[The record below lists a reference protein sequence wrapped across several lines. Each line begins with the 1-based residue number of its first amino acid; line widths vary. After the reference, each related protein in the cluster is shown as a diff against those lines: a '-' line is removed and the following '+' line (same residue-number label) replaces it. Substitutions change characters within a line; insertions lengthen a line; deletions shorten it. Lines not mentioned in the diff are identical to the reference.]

1 MKKKKIL
8 IPYATYGSGHK
19 AIAEYIK
26 QYFESTGYYECKTID
41 LVKYALPIVG
51 TFTKVSS
58 ETLMTK
64 LPIIWSLLYYG
75 VDNKLSTY
83 VTSNLSLKIFDN
95 KKLRNEILNFYPD
108 ITIATHFWGTDLINK
123 YNKKG
128 LINSKIVT
136 VVTDY
141 KAHEYWLKSLTGIDA
156 IIVSSFEERINL
168 LKRGFKNK
176 QIYTSGIPISPTM
189 KDNLDEK
196 SIKKKLKINNN
207 KKTVLFFVGGG
218 NGAILNLVYFK
229 EILKN
234 KYDCNILFVAGRNK
248 NALKIAKQLVKK
260 YNSKNIH
267 IFGFVTK
274 INELYS
280 VSDFVITKPGGAQ
293 VTECLLF
300 ISPMLLI
307 KSNGGQE
314 IENRRYLVKK
324 GYAKSVYNKTTFNN
338 SFKELLLND
347 KLREKMKKNIRK
359 IEQNKSMEKLYKIV
373 EKL

>member
-1 MKKKKIL
+1 
-8 IPYATYGSGHK
+8 
-19 AIAEYIK
+19 
-26 QYFESTGYYECKTID
+26 
-41 LVKYALPIVG
+41 
-51 TFTKVSS
+51 
-58 ETLMTK
+58 MTK
-64 LPIIWSLLYYG
+64 LPFIWSLLYYSF
-75 VDNKLSTY
+75 DNKLSTY
-83 VTSNLSLKIFDN
+83 VSSNIQLKIFDN
-95 KKLRNEILNFYPD
+95 KKLKNEIINFNPD

-156 IIVSSFEERINL
+156 IIVSSIDERIHL

-176 QIYTSGIPISPTM
+176 QIHTTGIPISPFM
-189 KDNLDEK
+189 KTNLNK
-196 SIKKKLKINNN
+196 TVIKKKLKICNN

-218 NGAILNLVYFK
+218 NGALLNIVYFK

-234 KYDCNILFVAGRNK
+234 KYDCNLLFIAGRNK
-248 NALKIAKQLVKK
+248 NAEKLARELVKK
-260 YNSKNIH
+260 YNSKNVH
-267 IFGFVTK
+267 VFGFVTN
-274 INELYS
+274 INELYHI
-280 VSDFVITKPGGAQ
+280 SDLVITKPGGAQ

-300 ISPMLLI
+300 KCPMILI

-324 GYAKSVYNKTTFNN
+324 GYAKSVFNKTSFNN
-338 SFKELLLND
+338 NFKELLNNNN
-347 KLREKMKKNIRK
+347 LRERMKKNISK